1 MPAMPAMLG
10 LSMNGG
16 RAPGT
21 VLAALTDAE
30 DDSDEED
37 ETAVVV
43 DDVDAEEE
51 EDEGGTAPAPPKP
64 NRSGYMK
71 PGSPS

>member
-21 VLAALTDAE
+21 ELAALFDVE

-37 ETAVVV
+37 ETAVAV
-43 DDVDAEEE
+43 DDVDVEE
-51 EDEGGTAPAPPKP
+51 EDEGGTAPAPPRP